1 MKLKKFEERT
11 VELVQRFSPE
21 LMEKFAALEE
31 DAQVALLDDLTEAA
45 VFDALFIFKK
55 AEAGMANMDAVTGN
69 DLYKTDPV
77 MVRLQAIGHLV
88 GWTLMDLLNGC
99 GESDEISDLAIQK
112 AVEFYPGFIDKIL
125 TSVQK
130 AKVRNAAKEG

>member
-11 VELVQRFSPE
+11 LQLVHRFSPE
-21 LMEKFAALEE
+21 LAEKFAALEE
-31 DAQVALLDDLTEAA
+31 DAPVALLDDLTEAA

-88 GWTLMDLLNGC
+88 GWTLMDLLHGC
-99 GESDEISDLAIQK
+99 GESDAISDLAIQK

>member
-31 DAQVALLDDLTEAA
+31 DAKTAMLDDLTEAA

-55 AEAGMANMDAVTGN
+55 AEAGLANMDAVTGN

-77 MVRLQAIGHLV
+77 MVRLQALGHLI

-99 GESDEISDLAIQK
+99 GESDAISDIAIQK
-112 AVEFYPGFIDKIL
+112 AVEFYPGFLDKVL
-125 TSVQK
+125 TSVRK
-130 AKVRNAAKEG
+130 AKARNAAKND